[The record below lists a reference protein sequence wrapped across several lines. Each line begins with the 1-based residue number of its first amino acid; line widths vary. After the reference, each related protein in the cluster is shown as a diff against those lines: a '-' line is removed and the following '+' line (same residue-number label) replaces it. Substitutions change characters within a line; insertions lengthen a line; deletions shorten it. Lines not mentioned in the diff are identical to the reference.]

1 LRRYIIAITGA
12 SGVIYGVR
20 LVDELLRRDFE
31 IHLIV
36 SKPALIVMKQELGW
50 DCDSGIE
57 VIKQYFQG
65 NIYYYDIE
73 QIDARIASGSFL
85 TDGMVV
91 IPCTMSTLS
100 AISTGSSGNLLE
112 RTADVILK
120 EKKQLILVPRE
131 TPLNSIHLRNMLE
144 LSYVGAHIIPAMPAF
159 YNKPRS
165 LDDIVNFMVGKIMDA
180 MRIPHNIYNRYQG

>member
-20 LVDELLRRDFE
+20 LVEELLRRDFE

-50 DCDSGIE
+50 DCDFGIE

-144 LSYVGAHIIPAMPAF
+144 LSNVGAHIIPAMPAF

-180 MRIPHNIYNRYQG
+180 MRISHNIYNRYQG